1 MAMSNLAV
9 IFAQAFV
16 VGLSGALMP
25 GPLLTYNIQLSYKRG
40 FWTGPQLVL
49 GHALLEA
56 ALIIGLLCGLGSFI
70 QLKATRITLGILG
83 GLMLFW
89 MGMDLIRSE
98 SRRGTSANVEAAA
111 TGDSGTVTNLPPIP
125 AGVVISITNPYFLLW
140 WAVLGLA
147 MITQAYTVSWLGVAA
162 FYCGHILSDFSWY
175 SLISAVIVKGKRFIS
190 EKIYRW
196 LLLICGL
203 FLIALALWFVWD
215 ALNLLGFIHWIFERS
230 RNLFEPIR
238 RFV

>member
-25 GPLLTYNIQLSYKRG
+25 GPLLTYNIQLSYKKG

-49 GHALLEA
+49 GHAILEA
-56 ALIIGLLCGLGSFI
+56 ALILGLLGGLGSFI
-70 QLKATRITLGILG
+70 QLKATRIALGILG

-89 MGMDLIRSE
+89 MGTDLIRTE
-98 SRRGTSANVEAAA
+98 SKKGPAANVESAASGE
-111 TGDSGTVTNLPPIP
+111 TGTVINLPPIL
-125 AGVVISITNPYFLLW
+125 AGIVISATNPYFLLW

-147 MITQAYTVSWLGVAA
+147 MITQAYTLGWLGVAA
-162 FYCGHILSDFSWY
+162 FYFGHIFSDLSWY

-190 EKIYRW
+190 EQIYRW

-215 ALNLLGFIHWIFERS
+215 ALNLLGLIHWIFERS